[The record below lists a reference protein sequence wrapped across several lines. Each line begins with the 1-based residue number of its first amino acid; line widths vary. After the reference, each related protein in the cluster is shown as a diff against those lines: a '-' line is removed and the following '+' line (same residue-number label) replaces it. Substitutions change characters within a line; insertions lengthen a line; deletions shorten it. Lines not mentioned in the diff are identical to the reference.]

1 MSGAVTGVHRPS
13 NEAGFLPTGSSE
25 ADLDLIGCGVP
36 AVSPVAR
43 TQARLPAIGITGC
56 RSVLFTDSTFLLRFL
71 PSLLALFFL
80 ALALTPRRWKEGG
93 RRFVLANP
101 VLLAG
106 SLVFLACGAGPFA
119 RWLVGAAL
127 AAWLAG
133 LATAWARGAGR
144 VSGRFSLLPEALL
157 TVAVTGVAV
166 LFGAFK
172 YARPPQPILDD
183 PGFAIPQLLVP
194 LGLSFVVCH
203 AVSYVVDVHRGEAP
217 AQGNPVTAASYLL
230 FFPLLCAGPLARY
243 RDIAP
248 QLTERRATM
257 AAFAYGVR
265 RWLVGF
271 WKVAFLASALA
282 GPADAAFALPSGA
295 LGPLQA
301 WVGAACFGLQV
312 YFSLSGYADMAIGF
326 ARMFGFRLAE
336 NFRWPYGADSVTAF
350 WRRWFVTLF
359 AWFRDCLGLS
369 LDPSGGRPVARA
381 GRILLLFAG
390 IGIWHGPGWNVLT
403 WALLHGGVVGLEQAG
418 LGARLA
424 RWPRPLR
431 HGYVLLTVLCL
442 WVVFRADTLP
452 DAGVMFAAMS
462 GLSAATDVAPL
473 ALTRVEWAAFV
484 IGGLSV
490 VPLWS
495 GFSRWLVTVDAL
507 TTSILFLVSTSVL
520 FVWRCLANAVLFVV
534 GRRWR

>member
-1 MSGAVTGVHRPS
+1 M
-13 NEAGFLPTGSSE
+13 
-25 ADLDLIGCGVP
+25 
-36 AVSPVAR
+36 
-43 TQARLPAIGITGC
+43 
-56 RSVLFTDSTFLLRFL
+56 LFTDSIFLLRFL

-80 ALALTPRRWKEGG
+80 AVALTPRRWKEGG

-106 SLVFLACGAGPFA
+106 SLAFLYCGAGPFA
-119 RWLVGAAL
+119 RWLGGVAL
-127 AAWLAG
+127 LAWLTG
-133 LATAWARGAGR
+133 LATAWVRRAEGAPGR
-144 VSGRFSLLPEALL
+144 SRLLPEALL
-157 TVAVTGVAV
+157 TMAVGGGAV
-166 LFGAFK
+166 LFGVFK
-172 YARPPQPILDD
+172 YARPQPPVLDD
-183 PGFAIPQLLVP
+183 PAFAVPQLLVP

-203 AVSYVVDVHRGEAP
+203 AVSYVVDVHRGQAP
-217 AQGNPVTAASYLL
+217 AQSNPVTAASYLL
-230 FFPLLCAGPLARY
+230 CFPLLCAGPLARY
-243 RDIAP
+243 RDVAA

-301 WVGAACFGLQV
+301 WLGVACFGLQV
-312 YFSLSGYADMAIGF
+312 YFSLSGYADMAVGF
-326 ARMFGFRLAE
+326 ARMFGFRVAE
-336 NFRWPYGADSVTAF
+336 NFRWPYAADSVTEF

-359 AWFRDCLGLS
+359 DWFRDYLGLS
-369 LDPSGGRPVARA
+369 LDPSGRA
-381 GRILLLFAG
+381 PLVRTGRILLLFLG
-390 IGIWHGPGWNVLT
+390 VGLWHGPGWNVLT
-403 WALLHGGVVGLEQAG
+403 WGLLHGAVVGLEQAG

-424 RWPRPLR
+424 RWPRALR
-431 HGYVLLTVLCL
+431 HGYALSAVLCL
-442 WVVFRADTLP
+442 WVVFRAGTLL
-452 DAGVMFAAMS
+452 DAGVMFAAMF
-462 GLSAATDVAPL
+462 GLSAATDAAPM
-473 ALTRVEWAAFV
+473 ALTGVEWAALV

-520 FVWRCLANAVLFVV
+520 FVWRCLVNAVLFVA
-534 GRRWR
+534 GRRRR

>member
-1 MSGAVTGVHRPS
+1 M
-13 NEAGFLPTGSSE
+13 
-25 ADLDLIGCGVP
+25 
-36 AVSPVAR
+36 
-43 TQARLPAIGITGC
+43 
-56 RSVLFTDSTFLLRFL
+56 LFTDSTFLLRFL
-71 PSLLALFFL
+71 PLLLALFFL

-106 SLVFLACGAGPFA
+106 SLAFLYCGAGPFA
-119 RWLVGAAL
+119 RWLAGLAL
-127 AAWLAG
+127 LAWLTG
-133 LATAWARGAGR
+133 LATARVRRVRGG
-144 VSGRFSLLPEALL
+144 SGGFDLLPEALL
-157 TVAVTGVAV
+157 TVAVAGGAV
-166 LFGAFK
+166 LFGVFK
-172 YARPPQPILDD
+172 YARPLPPVLED
-183 PGFAIPQLLVP
+183 PGFAVPQMLVP

-217 AQGNPVTAASYLL
+217 AQANPVTAASYLL

-243 RDIAP
+243 RDVAA
-248 QLTERRATM
+248 QLVERRATM

-271 WKVAFLASALA
+271 WKVGFLAAALA
-282 GPADAAFALPSGA
+282 GPADAAFALPAGA
-295 LGPLQA
+295 LGAAHA
-301 WVGAACFGLQV
+301 WLGAACFGLQV

-336 NFRWPYGADSVTAF
+336 NFRWPYGAESVTEF
-350 WRRWFVTLF
+350 WRRWCVTLF
-359 AWFRDCLGLS
+359 HWFRDYPGLS
-369 LDPSGGRPVARA
+369 LDPADGRPLARA
-381 GRILLLFAG
+381 GRILLLFLG
-390 IGIWHGPGWNVLT
+390 VGLWHGPGWTVVT
-403 WALLHGGVVGLEQAG
+403 WALLHGGVVALEHAG
-418 LGARLA
+418 LAARLA

-452 DAGVMFAAMS
+452 DAGVMFAAMF
-462 GLSAATDVAPL
+462 GLNAAGDPAPL
-473 ALTRVEWAAFV
+473 VLTPVEWAALV

-495 GFSRWLVTVDAL
+495 GFGRWLVTVDAL

-520 FVWRCLANAVLFVV
+520 FVWRCLVSTVLFVV
-534 GRRWR
+534 GRRRR

>member
-1 MSGAVTGVHRPS
+1 M
-13 NEAGFLPTGSSE
+13 
-25 ADLDLIGCGVP
+25 
-36 AVSPVAR
+36 
-43 TQARLPAIGITGC
+43 
-56 RSVLFTDSTFLLRFL
+56 LFTDSNFLLRFL

-106 SLVFLACGAGPFA
+106 SLAFLYCGAGPFA
-119 RWLVGAAL
+119 RWLAGLAL

-133 LATAWARGAGR
+133 LGTARARRGGGARGR
-144 VSGRFSLLPEALL
+144 SRLLPEALL
-157 TVAVTGVAV
+157 AVTVTGGAV
-166 LFGAFK
+166 LFAVFK
-172 YARPPQPILDD
+172 YAMPQPAGLEDAA
-183 PGFAIPQLLVP
+183 FAVPQLLVP

-203 AVSYVVDVHRGEAP
+203 AVSYVVDVYRGEAP
-217 AQGNPVTAASYLL
+217 ARGNPVTAASYLL
-230 FFPLLCAGPLARY
+230 CLPLLCAGPLARY

-248 QLTERRATM
+248 QLVERRATM

-271 WKVAFLASALA
+271 WKVAFLAAALA

-301 WVGAACFGLQV
+301 WLGAACFGLQV

-326 ARMFGFRLAE
+326 ARMFGFRLGE
-336 NFRWPYGADSVTAF
+336 NFRWPYGADSVTEF

-359 AWFRDCLGLS
+359 DWFRDYPGLS
-369 LDPSGGRPVARA
+369 LDPSDNRPLARA
-381 GRILLLFAG
+381 GRILLLFLG
-390 IGIWHGPGWNVLT
+390 IGFWHGPGWNVLA
-403 WALLHGGVVGLEQAG
+403 WALLHGAVVALEQAG

-424 RWPRPLR
+424 RLPRPLR
-431 HGYVLLTVLCL
+431 HGYVLLAVLCL

-452 DAGVMFAAMS
+452 DAGVVFAAMFR
-462 GLSAATDVAPL
+462 LSAAADPAPL
-473 ALTRVEWAAFV
+473 VLTRVEWAAFV

-520 FVWRCLANAVLFVV
+520 FVWRCLVNPVLFVL
-534 GRRWR
+534 GRRRR

>member
-1 MSGAVTGVHRPS
+1 MRRSAVT
-13 NEAGFLPTGSSE
+13 A
-25 ADLDLIGCGVP
+25 
-36 AVSPVAR
+36 
-43 TQARLPAIGITGC
+43 
-56 RSVLFTDSTFLLRFL
+56 VLFTDSIFLLRFL
-71 PSLLALFFL
+71 PLLLALFFL

-101 VLLAG
+101 ILLAG
-106 SLVFLACGAGPFA
+106 SLAFLACGAGPFV
-119 RWLVGAAL
+119 R
-127 AAWLAG
+127 WLAG
-133 LATAWARGAGR
+133 LALIAWLTGLATAWVRRAGGAPGWSR
-144 VSGRFSLLPEALL
+144 LLPEVLL
-157 TVAVTGVAV
+157 TVAVGGGAV
-166 LFGAFK
+166 LFGVFK
-172 YARPPQPILDD
+172 YARPQSPVLDD
-183 PGFAIPQLLVP
+183 PAFAVPQLLVP

-230 FFPLLCAGPLARY
+230 CFPLLCAGPLARY
-243 RDIAP
+243 RDVAA

-301 WVGAACFGLQV
+301 WLGVACFGLQV
-312 YFSLSGYADMAIGF
+312 YFSLSGYADMAVGF

-336 NFRWPYGADSVTAF
+336 NFRWPYGADSVTEF

-359 AWFRDCLGLS
+359 DWFRAYLGLS
-369 LDPSGGRPVARA
+369 LDPSGGGALARA
-381 GRILLLFAG
+381 GRILLLFVG
-390 IGIWHGPGWNVLT
+390 VGLWHGPGWNVLT
-403 WALLHGGVVGLEQAG
+403 WGLLHGAVVGLEQAG

-424 RWPRPLR
+424 RWPRALR
-431 HGYVLLTVLCL
+431 HGYVLLAVLCL
-442 WVVFRADTLP
+442 WVVFRTDTLS
-452 DAGVMFAAMS
+452 DAGITFAAMF
-462 GLSAATDVAPL
+462 GLGAATDPAPL
-473 ALTRVEWAAFV
+473 DLTGVEWTAFV

-495 GFSRWLVTVDAL
+495 GFSRWLVTIDAL

-520 FVWRCLANAVLFVV
+520 FVWRFLVSAVLFVL
-534 GRRWR
+534 GRRRR